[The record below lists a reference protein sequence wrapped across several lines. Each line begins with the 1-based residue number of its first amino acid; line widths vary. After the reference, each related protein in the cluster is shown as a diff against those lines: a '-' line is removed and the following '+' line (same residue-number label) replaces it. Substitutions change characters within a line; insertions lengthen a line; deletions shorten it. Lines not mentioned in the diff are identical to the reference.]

1 LTGTGSAV
9 PRLTPWDAGIFRRQS
24 AGLRLARLF
33 SHLDLG
39 RPRGRK
45 DASSPSRPATLSVQE
60 ASPNGAPLDTQF
72 RMAVSSPALNGLST
86 HASQSR
92 RRGTGPGSSGGRSIP
107 GVAVT
112 ALDQGHMRALET
124 AMLGDL
130 TGFRST

>member
-1 LTGTGSAV
+1 
-9 PRLTPWDAGIFRRQS
+9 
-24 AGLRLARLF
+24 
-33 SHLDLG
+33 
-39 RPRGRK
+39 
-45 DASSPSRPATLSVQE
+45 
-60 ASPNGAPLDTQF
+60 
-72 RMAVSSPALNGLST
+72 MAVSSPALNGLST